1 LNRLLKHGW
10 LPVVVWLLI
19 FAIVILTMPDMS
31 ALVREKGQVVVGSS
45 YSSSIGSDI
54 VKKIDAANSENVKEI
69 SVALVYNNPNKLSDT
84 DKLKIKVRLGVLEQ
98 LKDKYH
104 IIKLENLFTNED
116 LADSLTSRDGTTM
129 LVPLTID
136 KAGRSVNDIREE
148 ITSISK
154 VDGVHLYTTSA
165 DLVTE
170 DFIRT
175 TEQGIEKTEIIT
187 IVFIIL
193 VLLIIFRSP
202 ITPLV
207 TILSVGLSFFTSLN
221 VVLQL
226 VKYVNFPVSSFTKVF
241 LILVLFGIGTDYT
254 MLLLMR
260 YKEEL
265 SNGIDKKTAVL
276 TSYKTAGKTVFLSSL
291 TILIGFTCLFFA
303 QFCTY
308 RSASA
313 VAIGVAILLIV
324 LFTFVPGAMV
334 LLGKG
339 LFWSPFKTQ
348 GHSDSNL
355 WRQVSAFSVKFPGI
369 TLLVTAVICSTVFFY
384 NDRLSY
390 NNLKEVGKEYP
401 SIVGN
406 DVVSAHFSRG
416 QVMPVTV
423 AIDSKEGL
431 DNQLDLSS
439 IDSMTEAIKM
449 VKGIDKVYSVTQPK
463 GDRLKE
469 LYLNDQADTLN
480 NGLDDAKDG
489 LTQIQNG
496 LSDAI
501 KQMNSQSDSMDSIQ
515 QLQDGTNDLIYGLDR
530 LTAAGVEFRD
540 KLKDGSGSAEDLA
553 NGIQKVDNSI
563 GDAQNGI
570 SQLQVGYSAVAAGLN
585 QIDAGLKAMLTSANT
600 FKAGLDGVVAMQTG
614 LAANPTYASD
624 PAFLKMA
631 GTTSALDTKFD
642 DFITGLTNLEAGADA
657 AKNGIATA
665 NAGLTQVQAGL
676 SKIKQGTGLLN
687 EGGWKMSDSI
697 GSAAEAQSQI
707 VDGMSALD
715 TGAKKLRE
723 GQNQLIDGIS
733 TLSDKVKELREGLN
747 DAKEGVTAIN
757 DGIGSANDYLT
768 KLSTSRISIGTFY
781 IPADKIHESD
791 FTRSMDTYMSK
802 DRKTTRILITLSVD
816 PYTREGM
823 QVVDNISKVVS
834 SFVPNSTLKDSS
846 WGVTGITQ
854 TNNDLKAMS
863 SSDFT
868 FSRVIMLVGI
878 FIVLVFVTKDIWM
891 PIFVMISL
899 VASYFMAISLSGL
912 FFQHIVP
919 IGDLSWNV
927 PFCSF
932 VMIVTL
938 GVDYSIFLIMRQKE
952 NKEMSETDSITQAAF
967 KVGSVIISAGLI
979 LSGTFASMYPS
990 GVDTLMEMAV
1000 TVIVGIMMLCL
1011 VFLPIFIPTMVS
1023 LKSKL
1028 INMKD

>member
-1 LNRLLKHGW
+1 MNRLIKHGW
-10 LPVVVWLLI
+10 LPVVLWLLI
-19 FAIVILTMPDMS
+19 FAGVIVTMPDMG
-31 ALVREKGQVVVGSS
+31 ALVREKGQVVVGST

-54 VKKIDAANSENVKEI
+54 LKKIDSANNENVKEI
-69 SVALVYNNPNKLSDT
+69 GVALVYNNPNKLTDT
-84 DKLKIKVRLGVLEQ
+84 DKLKIKVRLGVLDQ
-98 LKDKYH
+98 LKAKYH
-104 IIKLENLFTNED
+104 IIKMDNMFTNED
-116 LADSLTSRDGTTM
+116 LADSLTSKDGTTM
-129 LVPLTID
+129 LVPLSID
-136 KAGRSVNDIREE
+136 KAGRSVSDIRDE
-148 ITSISK
+148 ITSVSK
-154 VDGVHLYTTSA
+154 VDGLNLYTTSS

-187 IVFIIL
+187 IVFIVL

-202 ITPLV
+202 VTPLV

-226 VKYVNFPVSSFTKVF
+226 VKFLNFPVSSFTKVF

-265 SNGIDKKTAVL
+265 SNGVDKRTAVL
-276 TSYKTAGKTVFLSSL
+276 TSYKTAGKTVFFSSL

-313 VAIGVAILLIV
+313 VAIGVAVLLAV

-348 GHSDSNL
+348 GHSDSKI
-355 WRQVSAFSVKFPGI
+355 WRRVSAFSVKFPGI
-369 TLLVTAVICSTVFFY
+369 TLLITALICGLIFFY
-384 NDRLSY
+384 DDQLSY
-390 NNLKEVGKEYP
+390 NNLKEVSKQYP

-406 DVVSAHFSRG
+406 DVVTEHFSRG
-416 QVMPVTV
+416 QVMPVTI

-449 VKGIDKVYSVTQPK
+449 VKGIDKVYSVSQPK
-463 GDRLKE
+463 GERLKE
-469 LYLNDQADTLN
+469 LYLNDQADTLE
-480 NGLDDAKDG
+480 NGLVDAKDG
-489 LTQIQNG
+489 LSQIQNG
-496 LSDAI
+496 LQDAI
-501 KQMNSQSDSMDSIQ
+501 KQMNSSSDSMDSIQ
-515 QLQDGTNDLIYGLDR
+515 QLQDGTNDLIYGLDQ

-553 NGIQKVDNSI
+553 NGIQTVDTSI
-563 GDAQNGI
+563 GDVQNGL
-570 SQLQVGYSAVAAGLN
+570 SQLQAGYSAVAAGLD
-585 QIDAGLKAMLTSANT
+585 QIDTGLKAMITSANT
-600 FKAGLDGVVAMQTG
+600 FKAGLDGVVAMQSG
-614 LAANPTYASD
+614 LTANPTYASD

-631 GTTSALDTKFD
+631 GTTSALDAKFTD
-642 DFITGLTNLEAGADA
+642 LINGLTNLEAGAA
-657 AKNGIATA
+657 SAKSGIATA
-665 NAGLTQVQAGL
+665 NAGLTQAQAGL

-687 EGGWKMSDSI
+687 EGGWKTSDSI
-697 GSAAEAQSQI
+697 GSAADAQSQL
-707 VDGMSALD
+707 VDGMSTLD
-715 TGAKKLRE
+715 SGAKKLKE
-723 GQNQLIDGIS
+723 GQTKLIDGIS
-733 TLSDKVKELREGLN
+733 TLSDKVKELKNGLN
-747 DAKEGVTAIN
+747 DAKDGVTTIN
-757 DGIGSANDYLT
+757 DGLGSANDYLT
-768 KLSTSRISIGTFY
+768 KLSTSRVSTGTFY
-781 IPADKIHESD
+781 IPADKIHEAD
-791 FTRSMDTYMSK
+791 FTRSMNTYMSA
-802 DRKTTRILITLSVD
+802 DRKTTKILITLSVD

-823 QVVDNISKVVS
+823 KVVDNISNVVS
-834 SFVPNSTLKDSS
+834 SFVPNSTLKDST

-863 SSDFT
+863 SSDFN

-878 FIVLVFVTKDIWM
+878 FVVLVFVTKDIWM
-891 PIFVMISL
+891 PLFVMISL
-899 VASYFMAISLSGL
+899 VASYFLAISLSSL
-912 FFQHIVP
+912 FFQHVVRL
-919 IGDLSWNV
+919 GDLSWNV

-952 NKEMSETDSITQAAF
+952 NNGLPETESITEAAF

-990 GVDTLMEMAV
+990 GVDTLMELAV

-1011 VFLPIFIPTMVS
+1011 VFLPVFIPTMIS

-1028 INMKD
+1028 ISMKD